1 MGIRGGRQAPLT
13 TLKHLPFQMSQVR
26 GTEHWNAVPKIVAMA
41 QTPMMAPTTAAS
53 CLSFAIGVRLRMNT
67 ARDSLEHARLRM

>member
-13 TLKHLPFQMSQVR
+13 TLKHLPFQKSQVR
-26 GTEHWNAVPKIVAMA
+26 GTEHWNAVPKNVTTA
-41 QTPMMAPTTAAS
+41 QTPTTAAMTS
-53 CLSFAIGVRLRMNT
+53 ASRLSFAIGVRLRMNR